1 MVVDATMADVTSP
14 VIASVSR
21 TLDGVDGSDVDIDVP
36 PKPPGARW
44 ELQVH
49 VRPLAAG
56 ADPEEHPRVR
66 IGDAVT
72 MVALPVGDDDLRLE
86 APVRLVTS

>member
-1 MVVDATMADVTSP
+1 MVVDATMADVSSP

-21 TLDGVDGSDVDIDVP
+21 TLDGVDGRDVDLDVP

-49 VRPLAAG
+49 VRPVAAG

-66 IGDAVT
+66 VGDAVT
-72 MVALPVGDDDLRLE
+72 TTALPVSDDDLRLE
-86 APVRLVTS
+86 AAVRIVTS